1 MSVSGTDF
9 GTVVTFYSYKG
20 GTGRSMALANTAW
33 LLASSGC
40 RVLVVDW
47 DLEAP
52 GLHRYF
58 HPFLHDPDLRS
69 TPGIMDM
76 IWEFTVTVMSPQG
89 PNDDDWFSRSTA
101 ITPYAASLNWPFPD
115 GGTVDFVCSGRH
127 DAAYAQRVGTF
138 DWNAFYADKG
148 GGDFVDALRQDM
160 RSSYEWILIDSRTGL
175 SDTAG
180 ICTVQLPDIVV
191 NCFTLSTQSIEGAV
205 AVSRSIA
212 AHKEGREILQLPVPM
227 RVEDGEQRKL
237 ELGRDVARV
246 AFDPFLRDFDERTK
260 EHYWGDVEIPYKP
273 YYAYEEILAVFG
285 DRPLQEGTLLAAY
298 ERLASYLTDGVVA
311 ALPPQD
317 ESRRRSTL
325 AVFERSR
332 VSIPTDMVVSHA
344 STDRPWAEWVA
355 AELETAG
362 FQVILEQIGQPG
374 AGWKDGTEPEP
385 IRRMVAIVS
394 AAYLHSAEAM
404 ERWRRSLT
412 FDPDGAQRLLVPVRV
427 EEVRLPPE
435 GAARDH
441 ADLVG
446 LAEAPARRAL
456 VTAAGRPSR
465 LAVTTRTRPADATDV
480 RYPGSPP
487 AVWEGVPARNP
498 MFVGRDALLM
508 DMRNR
513 FVGADKPAAHT
524 LVLQGLAGVGKT
536 QVAAEYVFRFG
547 STYDLVCWIG
557 CDQAALAR
565 SDMTRLAHT
574 LGLPVRQGRDPVDSL
589 VDALRKGVPYRR
601 WLLVFDNADTPDEIL
616 PLIPNGSGHV
626 VVTSRNQRWRGRQSP
641 VEIDVFNRDESIE
654 LLQRSSPALTTEVAT
669 RLAEALGDLPL
680 ALEHAGAWHAE
691 TGMPAERYL
700 QLLESSPGPLLLE
713 GEVPTYPRPV
723 AMTWLLS
730 MERLRSRAPTSAR
743 LAQLCAF
750 FGPEPISLELFAGDG
765 LAVLADVTDQTL
777 RDDLTLAEAVRQIS
791 EHALA
796 RVNSTDRSLMM
807 HRLVQTAIRD
817 ELTPTERAGVRARVY
832 AILAAADPGNPDDP
846 EHWKRYALIRP
857 HLEPTRAPTARG
869 EDVSRLIRNQV
880 RCLYLQRDHSGC
892 RDLASRTLVLWRER
906 FGDDDERT
914 LELALDLADSH
925 RALGDAE
932 QARVLDLRARERLI
946 LLLGPNHPLSLRA
959 AMALGGDYRG
969 VGDYETARMLDEDT
983 YARYRETAGLDNAE
997 TLDAAN
1003 NLAVSL
1009 RFLGDFKLAL
1019 EMSEEVYERHRRLM
1033 GDYDVPA
1040 LLYLE
1045 SYARDLRENGR
1056 YPASLAL
1063 LEGALEWSRE
1073 ALGDDHLDRLR
1084 TMSNYAVSLRWAG
1097 HPGRARE
1104 IAEDAHARCRAH
1116 ADPGQPEALA
1126 VATCLVGVL
1135 LQVGEI
1141 AAARRLA
1148 DETHRR
1154 ARSRLGDRNIYTL
1167 AAANSLV
1174 MASRRCGEG
1183 AVAEAL
1189 GQQTLDGLR
1198 SSLSATH
1205 PYTIFC
1211 SMNVANC
1218 HADAGRIAAARE
1230 LDQEAWNVLQ
1240 AKLGEDH
1247 PVALIAA
1254 VNLTADEQ
1262 RSGDAENV
1270 RAQRSGLLRQLGERL
1285 GAEHPVVVVLR
1296 QGRRVDLDI
1305 DPPPS

>member
-1 MSVSGTDF
+1 
-9 GTVVTFYSYKG
+9 
-20 GTGRSMALANTAW
+20 MALANTAW
-33 LLASSGC
+33 LLASSGY

-58 HPFLHDPDLRS
+58 HPFLRDPDLRS
-69 TPGIMDM
+69 TSGIMDM

-89 PNDDDWFSRSTA
+89 PGDDEWFQRATM
-101 ITPYAASLNWPFPD
+101 ITPYAVSLDWPFPN

-148 GGDFVDALRQDM
+148 GGDFVDGLRQDM
-160 RSSYEWILIDSRTGL
+160 RASYEWILIDSRTGL

-180 ICTVQLPDIVV
+180 VCTVQLPDTVV
-191 NCFTLSTQSIEGAV
+191 NCFTLSAQSIEGAV

-212 AHKEGREILQLPVPM
+212 AQNDDIRQLPVPM
-227 RVEDGEQRKL
+227 RVEDAEQRKA
-237 ELGRDVARV
+237 ELGRDAARV
-246 AFDPFLRDFDERTK
+246 AFDPFLRGFDKRAKER
-260 EHYWGDVEIPYKP
+260 YWGDIEIPYKP

-285 DRPLQEGTLLAAY
+285 DRPVQEGTLLAAY
-298 ERLASYLTDGVVA
+298 ERLASYLTDGAVV

-317 ESRRRSTL
+317 ESRRRRTL
-325 AVFERSR
+325 AAFERTR
-332 VSIPTDMVVSHA
+332 LSIPTDMVVSHA
-344 STDRPWAEWVA
+344 AADRPWAEWVCT
-355 AELETAG
+355 ELEAAG
-362 FQVILEQIGQPG
+362 FHVTLEQVRQPVAEG
-374 AGWKDGTEPEP
+374 HEEKEPDP
-385 IRRMVAIVS
+385 TRRMVAIVS
-394 AAYLHSAEAM
+394 AAYLRSSEAM
-404 ERWRRSLT
+404 EQWRAIVA

-427 EEVRLPPE
+427 EEVRMPPE
-435 GAARDH
+435 GATRDH

-446 LAEAPARRAL
+446 LDEVPARRAL
-456 VTAAGRPSR
+456 VTAAGRPSQP
-465 LAVTTRTRPADATDV
+465 AASGRTRSAEPEEV

-487 AVWEGVPARNP
+487 KIWEGVPARNP

-513 FVGADKPAAHT
+513 FVGQDEPAVHT
-524 LVLQGLAGVGKT
+524 QVLQGLAGVGKT
-536 QVAAEYVFRFG
+536 QIAAEYVFRFG

-565 SDMTRLAHT
+565 SDMARLAHT
-574 LGLPVRQGRDPVDSL
+574 LGLPARQGRDPVDSL

-616 PLIPNGSGHV
+616 PLIPNGPGHV
-626 VVTSRNQRWRGRQSP
+626 VITSRNQRWRGRQSP
-641 VEIDVFNRDESIE
+641 VEIDVFNREESVE
-654 LLQRSSPALTTEVAT
+654 LLRRRAPGLTAAVAT
-669 RLAEALGDLPL
+669 RLAKALGDLPL

-691 TGMPAERYL
+691 TGMAAERYL

-723 AMTWLLS
+723 ARTWLLS
-730 MERLRSRAPTSAR
+730 MDRLRSRAPTAAR

-750 FGPEPISLELFAGDG
+750 LGPEPISLDLFAAEG
-765 LAVLADVTDQTL
+765 LAVLDDVTDQTL

-796 RVNSTDRSLMM
+796 RVDPSDRSLLM

-817 ELTPTERAGVRARVY
+817 ELSPAERASVRARVH

-846 EHWKRYALIRP
+846 ENWKRYTLIRP

-869 EDVSRLIRNQV
+869 ESMSRLVRNQV
-880 RCLYLQRDHSGC
+880 RCLYMQRDHIGC

-914 LELALDLADSH
+914 LELALDLADSY

-932 QARVLDLRARERLI
+932 QARVLDLRARERLV
-946 LLLGPNHPLSLRA
+946 LLLGPNHPLALRA

-969 VGDYETARMLDEDT
+969 IGAYETARQLDEDT
-983 YARYRETAGLDNAE
+983 YSRYRETAGLDNEE
-997 TLDAAN
+997 TLKAAN

-1019 EMSEEVYERHRRLM
+1019 EMSEEVYERHRRLRE
-1033 GDYDVPA
+1033 DDNIWT
-1040 LLYLE
+1040 LLYLDG
-1045 SYARDLRENGR
+1045 YARDLRENGR
-1056 YPASLAL
+1056 YSVSLAL
-1063 LEGALEWSRE
+1063 LERALEWSRQ
-1073 ALGDDHLDRLR
+1073 ALGEAHPDTLR
-1084 TMSNYAVSLRWAG
+1084 IKTNYAVALRWAG
-1097 HPGRARE
+1097 QPGRARE
-1104 IAEDAHARCRAH
+1104 IAEDAHARFRAH
-1116 ADPGQPEALA
+1116 ADPGQPGALS

-1135 LQVGEI
+1135 LLLGET

-1154 ARSRLGDRNIYTL
+1154 ARSRLGDGNIHTL

-1174 MASRRCGEG
+1174 MATRRCGEP
-1183 AVAEAL
+1183 AAAETL
-1189 GQQTLDGLR
+1189 GKQSLDGLR
-1198 SSLSATH
+1198 SSLSAEH
-1205 PYTIFC
+1205 PYTVFC

-1218 HADAGRIAAARE
+1218 HADDGRISAARE

-1247 PVALIAA
+1247 PATLIAA
-1254 VNLTADEQ
+1254 VNLASHEQ
-1262 RSGDAENV
+1262 RVGDPASAQV
-1270 RAQRSGLLRQLGERL
+1270 QRSGLLRQLGDRL
-1285 GAEHPVVVVLR
+1285 GPEHPVVVALR
-1296 QGRRVDLDI
+1296 RGRRVDLDI

>member
-1 MSVSGTDF
+1 MSGTDF

-89 PNDDDWFSRSTA
+89 PDDADWFSRSTA

-212 AHKEGREILQLPVPM
+212 AQKEGREIRQLPVPM

-246 AFDPFLRDFDERTK
+246 AFDPFLRGFDERTK
-260 EHYWGDVEIPYKP
+260 EHYWGDVEVPYKP

-298 ERLASYLTDGVVA
+298 ERLASYLTGGAVA

-317 ESRRRSTL
+317 ESRRRRIL

-344 STDRPWAEWVA
+344 SADRPWAEWVA

-362 FQVILEQIGQPG
+362 FQVILEQVDQPG
-374 AGWKDGTEPEP
+374 AARKDGEEADP
-385 IRRMVAIVS
+385 IRRTVAIVS
-394 AAYLHSAEAM
+394 AAYLRSAEAM

-427 EEVRLPPE
+427 EEVRMPPE

-456 VTAAGRPSR
+456 VAAAGSPSR
-465 LAVTTRTRPADATDV
+465 LALTARPRPADTTDV

-487 AVWEGVPARNP
+487 GIWEGVPARNP

-513 FVGADKPAAHT
+513 FVGDDKPAAHA

-547 STYDLVCWIG
+547 PTYDLVCWIG

-616 PLIPNGSGHV
+616 PLIPNGFGHV
-626 VVTSRNQRWRGRQSP
+626 VITSRNQRWRGRQSP
-641 VEIDVFNRDESIE
+641 VEIDVFNREESVE

-750 FGPEPISLELFAGDG
+750 FGPEPISLDLFAGDG

-796 RVNSTDRSLMM
+796 RVDSRDRSLVM

-846 EHWKRYALIRP
+846 ENWKRYALIRP

-869 EDVSRLIRNQV
+869 EDVARLVRNQV
-880 RCLYLQRDHSGC
+880 RCLYMQRDHIGC
-892 RDLASRTLVLWRER
+892 RDLAGRTLALWRER

-946 LLLGPNHPLSLRA
+946 PLLGPNHPLALRA

-969 VGDYETARMLDEDT
+969 IGDYESAWLLDEDT
-983 YARYRETAGLDNAE
+983 YARYRETAGLDNPE
-997 TLDAAN
+997 TLKAAN

-1019 EMSEEVYERHRRLM
+1019 EMSEEVYERHRRLPETN
-1033 GDYDVPA
+1033 DISKLV
-1040 LLYLE
+1040 YLE

-1063 LEGALEWSRE
+1063 LEGSLEWSRL
-1073 ALGDDHLDRLR
+1073 ALGDDHPDRLR
-1084 TMSNYAVSLRWAG
+1084 TMTNYAVSLRWAG
-1097 HPGRARE
+1097 QPDRARE
-1104 IAEDAHARCRAH
+1104 IAEDAHMRFRAH
-1116 ADPGQPEALA
+1116 ADSGQPDALA
-1126 VATCLVGVL
+1126 VAICLVGVL
-1135 LQVGEI
+1135 LQVGET

-1148 DETHRR
+1148 DETYRR

-1174 MASRRCGEG
+1174 IALRRCGEP
-1183 AVAEAL
+1183 AAAEAL
-1189 GQQTLDGLR
+1189 GQQALDGLR
-1198 SSLSATH
+1198 SALSTAH
-1205 PYTIFC
+1205 PFTVYC

-1218 HADAGRIAAARE
+1218 RVDAGRIVAARE
-1230 LDQEAWNVLQ
+1230 LDQQAWDLLQ

-1247 PVALIAA
+1247 PATLIAA
-1254 VNLTADEQ
+1254 VNLAADEQ
-1262 RSGDAENV
+1262 RGGDPEIAQ
-1270 RAQRSGLLRQLGERL
+1270 AQRLGVLRQIGGRL
-1285 GAEHPVVVVLR
+1285 GAEHPVVLALR
-1296 QGRRVDLDI
+1296 HGQRVDLDI
-1305 DPPPS
+1305 DPPPF